1 MTYNLTETFLCFLLS
16 PLIFPPVTSSSE
28 SQELPSHTCCWPL
41 ACASA
46 TAGPSMKTSSV
57 LAPKKLKPVPLVK
70 NKPAIGWISWMLG
83 DAPKKPGKNLYG
95 FDETFAPA
103 VESAG
108 RTPKRMR
115 DGDKEWYSGTRYQ
128 HFVGLCMYRKQL
140 HINHTFKATLPIVLT
155 SHTCTH
161 HWHPKLNS

>member
-1 MTYNLTETFLCFLLS
+1 MLPPLS
-16 PLIFPPVTSSSE
+16 SYIPPVTSSSE
-28 SQELPSHTCCWPL
+28 SQELSSHTCCWPL

-46 TAGPSMKTSSV
+46 TAGPAMKTSSV

-115 DGDKEWYSGTRYQ
+115 DGDKEWYSGTRYR
-128 HFVGLCMYRKQL
+128 HLEGLCMYICIGNNSISTMTLKPLCQL
-140 HINHTFKATLPIVLT
+140 YWHRIHVHTIGILNWIVE
-155 SHTCTH
+155 
-161 HWHPKLNS
+161 W